1 MDHRLIKELETTP
14 SQNIVIFFTG
24 VAAISSILIFLL
36 MRPVEAALK
45 ATSSYGV
52 MELEFAWTVNQI
64 EDIFRSWT
72 NELIT
77 KELTVTYLDYGFL
90 LAYSTFL
97 AGITL
102 LMTRKILARQ
112 IQLVGLY
119 MTIVPF
125 LAAIFDAIEN
135 LNLILMLSSPTN
147 FPVFSPFL
155 ASLFASLKFG
165 LLIVVFVFWII
176 SVIWFFYQ
184 RTNKSILMKNRN
196 VGNP

>member
-1 MDHRLIKELETTP
+1 MNHRLIRNLETTP
-14 SQNIVIFFTG
+14 SQNIVIFLTG
-24 VAAISSILIFLL
+24 VAAISSIIIFLL

-45 ATSSYGV
+45 AASNYGV
-52 MELEFAWTVNQI
+52 MELEFAWTLEQVENI
-64 EDIFRSWT
+64 LGSWT
-72 NELIT
+72 NDLIAQELA
-77 KELTVTYLDYGFL
+77 VTYLDYGFL

-102 LMTRKILARQ
+102 LITRKTLAGQ

-119 MTIVPF
+119 MTLVPF
-125 LAAIFDAIEN
+125 VAAIFDAIEN

-165 LLIVVFVFWII
+165 LLILVVGFWII
-176 SVIWFFYQ
+176 SAIWFFYQ
-184 RTNKSILMKNRN
+184 RKNKLK
-196 VGNP
+196 